1 MFLSLFFIHLFVIYL
16 ITYVGSGYDLSRS
29 QDKDSNVSLGTH
41 SLPSM
46 QKRSG
51 VPVRSTTSGSS
62 REQSDDEEVEGEN
75 ELTENMDPADAKR
88 VRR

>member
-1 MFLSLFFIHLFVIYL
+1 
-16 ITYVGSGYDLSRS
+16 
-29 QDKDSNVSLGTH
+29 
-41 SLPSM
+41 M